1 MGINQLAIMN
11 NATFEE
17 LLALRHKRP
26 LTPAEQTR
34 LQAWLARHPAD
45 RVRWT
50 EESALSTALHRL
62 PNAPV
67 PSNFMARV
75 WQDIEAAERHG
86 ASARAGWR
94 GWFRWPSLAQQ
105 FAVAVVLLGVAV
117 VLSGRRGQSPAQVAQ
132 SIEQVTTLASMPS
145 IEMLK
150 DFEIISRLNQSSAD
164 LDLLA
169 VLERDR

>member
-26 LTPAEQTR
+26 LTPEEQAR
-34 LQAWLARHPAD
+34 LQTWLARHPAD
-45 RVRWT
+45 RARWM

-62 PNAPV
+62 PNSPV

-75 WQDIEAAERHG
+75 WQDIEAAGRRER
-86 ASARAGWR
+86 APRSRWPS
-94 GWFRWPSLAQQ
+94 WFRWPSLAQQ
-105 FAVAVVLLGVAV
+105 FALATLMMAVVV
-117 VLSGRRGQSPAQVAQ
+117 VVQSRRVHSPARLAQ
-132 SIEQVTTLASMPS
+132 SIEQVTTLTSVPS
-145 IEMLK
+145 IDLLK